1 MRDSNNLYSI
11 ARTYRFDGALAKN
24 IQTTS
29 RLLGCSQSR
38 LVRKLLNE
46 GITELRNRM
55 NGR

>member
-1 MRDSNNLYSI
+1 MNDTSSPF
-11 ARTYRFDGALAKN
+11 ATSRTYRFHSSLAHQIK
-24 IQTTS
+24 TTS
-29 RLLGCSQSR
+29 RIIGCSQSQ

>member
-1 MRDSNNLYSI
+1 MNEPNLSF
-11 ARTYRFDGALAKN
+11 ATSRTYRFHPLLAQQIK
-24 IQTTS
+24 TTS
-29 RLLGCSQSR
+29 RLLGCSQSQ